1 MADALL
7 PLAEPPLDPS
17 SGEGRRLLA
26 DELSKAEYGAEESL
40 LRRAVRGFIDWFL
53 GLFDGAAGESI
64 STWWVV
70 AIVGGLL
77 LVLAL
82 ALWAAIR
89 LQPGRRVGSAPQGG
103 VFEEVGISAAEYRRR
118 AGEARRRGDLGA
130 AVLDA
135 YRAIAAGAVERF
147 ILEDLPGATAREIAV
162 ALGGSFP
169 DEATSLGEAARSFDA
184 VRYGGESVSAS
195 SADRLLALEER
206 LTRAVPRL
214 EVPA

>member
-1 MADALL
+1 MTHAFL

-26 DELSKAEYGAEESL
+26 DELAKAEYGAEESL
-40 LRRAVRGFIDWFL
+40 LRRALRAFLDWFL
-53 GLFDGAAGESI
+53 GLFDGAAGDTI
-64 STWWVV
+64 SLWWVV
-70 AIVGGLL
+70 AVVGGLL

-89 LQPGRRVGSAPQGG
+89 LQPGRRVRRAPQGG

-118 AGEARRRGDLGA
+118 AQEARTRGDVDV
-130 AVLDA
+130 AVLEA

-147 ILEDLPGATAREIAV
+147 VLDDLPGATAREIAV
-162 ALGGSFP
+162 ALAGSYP
-169 DEATSLGEAARSFDA
+169 DEATSLREAAESFDG
-184 VRYGGESVSAS
+184 VRYGGQAVSPAT
-195 SADRLLALEER
+195 ADGVLDLEER
-206 LTRAVPRL
+206 LTHAVPRL